1 MPEPIEKIATRNMF
15 YNEHGKHV
23 RTKKEILDD
32 SGNIRKGCKIVKKGE
47 AYERTLFTAKNKL
60 IKQENFLDEAKLF
73 YTDLINL
80 LIEDDKEKL
89 HVFNKNGLYLAT
101 KKIGKNNP
109 KAEQIREDNEV
120 RMRWSY
126 EVDRAIVSEV
136 PEEKI
141 RQIKQEWITDRVRES
156 VEIFGSRP
164 ERLAGIITTAIMK
177 LALLISKVLE
187 TARKLKARLILENL
201 IDTQERRVAE
211 PHKPQIPPKPA
222 MPPDAVVYP
231 KLQRIKN
238 ELDKQNEIIFKA
250 EYERNLLEIERDDW
264 HGISRL
270 TKKRE
275 LDSKI
280 ERKNEEIDILKSG
293 LSSIVKRYGFD
304 TVQQFYNAIKIAQDA
319 TYKYQMDVATWEE
332 NCGEKTPPKAT
343 FEERLRIY
351 QREADQQHTQRNY
364 HSRDKGAR

>member
-1 MPEPIEKIATRNMF
+1 MAFDFKKEFKEFYMPKNKPEIVNVPNKRKTNYHIHLIFSERELLPEPIEKIATRNMF

-80 LIEDDKEKL
+80 LI
-89 HVFNKNGLYLAT
+89 VVSTPN
-101 KKIGKNNP
+101 I
-109 KAEQIREDNEV
+109 
-120 RMRWSY
+120 
-126 EVDRAIVSEV
+126 AIVPTVENKEV
-136 PEEKI
+136 
-141 RQIKQEWITDRVRES
+141 T
-156 VEIFGSRP
+156 
-164 ERLAGIITTAIMK
+164 
-177 LALLISKVLE
+177 
-187 TARKLKARLILENL
+187 
-201 IDTQERRVAE
+201 E

-222 MPPDAVVYP
+222 MPPDAAVYP

-238 ELDKQNEIIFKA
+238 ELDKQSEIIFKA
-250 EYERNLLEIERDDW
+250 EHERNLLEIERDDL
-264 HGISRL
+264 HSISRL

-293 LSSIVKRYGFD
+293 LSGIVKRYGFD

-319 TYKYQMDVATWEE
+319 TYKYQMDVATWKE
-332 NCGEKTPPKAT
+332 NTTKSN
-343 FEERLRIY
+343 L
-351 QREADQQHTQRNY
+351 
-364 HSRDKGAR
+364 

>member
-1 MPEPIEKIATRNMF
+1 M
-15 YNEHGKHV
+15 
-23 RTKKEILDD
+23 
-32 SGNIRKGCKIVKKGE
+32 
-47 AYERTLFTAKNKL
+47 
-60 IKQENFLDEAKLF
+60 
-73 YTDLINL
+73 
-80 LIEDDKEKL
+80 
-89 HVFNKNGLYLAT
+89 FNKNGLYLAT

-109 KAEQIREDNEV
+109 KAEQIREDNKV
-120 RMRWSY
+120 RMRWNY
-126 EVDRAIVSEV
+126 EVDWAIVSEV

-211 PHKPQIPPKPA
+211 TAATDVYAEEVVSTPGIAIVPTVENKEVTEPHKPQIPPKPA
-222 MPPDAVVYP
+222 MPPDAAVYP
-231 KLQRIKN
+231 KLQRTKN

-250 EYERNLLEIERDDW
+250 EHERNLLEIERDDL

-280 ERKNEEIDILKSG
+280 GRKNEEIDILKSG
-293 LSSIVKRYGFD
+293 FVKPCE
-304 TVQQFYNAIKIAQDA
+304 TI
-319 TYKYQMDVATWEE
+319 
-332 NCGEKTPPKAT
+332 
-343 FEERLRIY
+343 
-351 QREADQQHTQRNY
+351 
-364 HSRDKGAR
+364 

>member
-1 MPEPIEKIATRNMF
+1 MYFP
-15 YNEHGKHV
+15 
-23 RTKKEILDD
+23 
-32 SGNIRKGCKIVKKGE
+32 
-47 AYERTLFTAKNKL
+47 LFLPLWVTY
-60 IKQENFLDEAKLF
+60 KQENFLDEAKLF

-120 RMRWSY
+120 RMRWNY

-201 IDTQERRVAE
+201 IDTQERRVTETTATDVYAEEVVSMPGIAIVPTVENKEVTE

-222 MPPDAVVYP
+222 MPPDAAVYP

-250 EYERNLLEIERDDW
+250 EHERNLLEIERDDL

-293 LSSIVKRYGFD
+293 LSGIVKRYGFD

-332 NCGEKTPPKAT
+332 NYGEKTPPKAT

>member
-1 MPEPIEKIATRNMF
+1 MH
-15 YNEHGKHV
+15 YV
-23 RTKKEILDD
+23 IL
-32 SGNIRKGCKIVKKGE
+32 
-47 AYERTLFTAKNKL
+47 
-60 IKQENFLDEAKLF
+60 
-73 YTDLINL
+73 
-80 LIEDDKEKL
+80 
-89 HVFNKNGLYLAT
+89 LY
-101 KKIGKNNP
+101 I
-109 KAEQIREDNEV
+109 
-120 RMRWSY
+120 
-126 EVDRAIVSEV
+126 
-136 PEEKI
+136 
-141 RQIKQEWITDRVRES
+141 
-156 VEIFGSRP
+156 
-164 ERLAGIITTAIMK
+164 
-177 LALLISKVLE
+177 
-187 TARKLKARLILENL
+187 
-201 IDTQERRVAE
+201 
-211 PHKPQIPPKPA
+211 IPPKPA
-222 MPPDAVVYP
+222 MPPDAAVYP

-250 EYERNLLEIERDDW
+250 EHERNLLEIERNDL

-293 LSSIVKRYGFD
+293 LSGIVKRYGFD

-332 NCGEKTPPKAT
+332 NYGEKTPPKAT